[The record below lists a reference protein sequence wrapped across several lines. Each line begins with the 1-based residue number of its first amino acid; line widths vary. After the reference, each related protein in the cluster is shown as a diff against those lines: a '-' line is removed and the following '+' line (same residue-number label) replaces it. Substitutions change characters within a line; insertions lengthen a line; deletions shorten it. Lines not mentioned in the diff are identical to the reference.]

1 MIEASSHNS
10 ILPEEQTDELKRKV
24 IEEEKRKDSS
34 MRSRVAHAKRLN
46 DSIVASPP
54 SHAELFRQ
62 KLFIDRHTL
71 LPTTWD
77 ESICRHEIQI
87 VDCLNKAN
95 VFITTQPWAPETV
108 ALTWAATLLGSWVL
122 TPSMITDGSGPALKY
137 KAALLVKRSVWVS
150 DMFRSTHPHIWL
162 VILESIHRYPAHK
175 WNFIQSAADYAQA
188 KVKAIKAKHSSQVL
202 ALCTEDEVAAN
213 KLVHVFSSQTF
224 LSFIKVTDAARTTLG
239 LAGM

>member
-1 MIEASSHNS
+1 MNR
-10 ILPEEQTDELKRKV
+10 LV
-24 IEEEKRKDSS
+24 IEEEKRKASS
-34 MRSRVAHAKRLN
+34 MRSRVAQVKRVN
-46 DSIVASPP
+46 DSIAASPP

-95 VFITTQPWAPETV
+95 VLITTQPWAFETV

-137 KAALLVKRSVWVS
+137 KSALLVKRSVWVS
-150 DMFRSTHPHIWL
+150 DMFRSTHPDIWL
-162 VILESIHRYPAHK
+162 VILESIHRCPAQK
-175 WNFIQSAADYAQA
+175 WNLLHSAADYAHA
-188 KVKAIKAKHSSQVL
+188 KVKAMNAKHSSQVL
-202 ALCTEDEVAAN
+202 AFCTEDEVDAN
-213 KLVHVFSSQTF
+213 QLLHVFSSQAF
-224 LSFIKVTDAARTTLG
+224 LSFIKVIDVARTTLG